1 LAGGKLL
8 EEHEVD
14 MLREGISA
22 LSGAFRKTE
31 VSTPLVAPT
40 DKEASTDTFVQ

>member
-14 MLREGISA
+14 ALRERIRA
-22 LSGAFRKTE
+22 LSEALRKTE
-31 VSTPLVAPT
+31 VSTPLVA
-40 DKEASTDTFVQ
+40 STD

>member
-14 MLREGISA
+14 VLREGIRA
-22 LSGAFRKTE
+22 LSETLRKTE

-40 DKEASTDTFVQ
+40 DKEVSTDTFVQ